1 MLEIQDTE
9 AQPINLNLQVDEEFL
24 ASRNSFVIQ
33 TSITSF
39 IEVDVKVEDDGK
51 EKEWIDEA
59 LRNIEPMDTMSPL
72 KP

>member
-1 MLEIQDTE
+1 LLEIQDTE